1 MNMRTFDSAI
11 FAQRSSRDPNNGMR
25 FHKYGRI
32 DIVEKAQA

>member
-32 DIVEKAQA
+32 GIVEKAQA